1 MTARTR
7 YFVIVSLLV
16 LGVGL
21 GTGLVAYYVGFPA
34 GAFVRAGGPEELQ
47 FIPRDATVVAYA
59 DVREVMASELRQKLQ
74 AAVPVAP
81 DGRREFE
88 DKTGINIETDIDRV
102 VACLQASRQST
113 KPENAPGAGMVIA
126 RGRFNETKIE
136 ALMREHGAGVED
148 YRGKRLITGTMLA
161 DRNGDNSGDNVRAGQ
176 NHELAA
182 VFLESGLL
190 AIGTPALVRSAI
202 DLHQAGDNPQA
213 GLQSVANNDEL
224 MGLVRSLEAGN
235 MWAVGRF
242 DVLESQAHL
251 PAEVTTRLPAITWF
265 AVSGH
270 VNGGVRGLIRAEAR
284 DEEAANNLRDVVRG
298 FVALGKMQ
306 AGSRPDVQAL
316 MQSLELGGT
325 GKTVALSFNVPAE
338 IFEAVAAAAGS
349 RMPRGEKKSEIR

>member
-21 GTGLVAYYVGFPA
+21 GTGLVAYYIGFPA
-34 GAFVRAGGPEELQ
+34 GAFTRTGGPEELQ

-74 AAVPVAP
+74 ASVPVAP

-102 VACLQASRQST
+102 VACLQASRPST

-136 ALMREHGAGVED
+136 ALMREHGGGVED

-161 DRNGDNSGDNVRAGQ
+161 DRNGDNSSDNVRAGQ
-176 NHELAA
+176 SHELAA
-182 VFLESGLL
+182 VFLEAGLL

-224 MGLVRSLEAGN
+224 MSLARSLEAGN